1 MNHLLISLCCDQSMF
16 HCIVCL
22 FLCNMIKTIVDYH
35 TMSNSIRKSGY
46 KENLVSELTQ
56 LHLHLMLSNV
66 PFFPDQKHISAS
78 TV

>member
-1 MNHLLISLCCDQSMF
+1 
-16 HCIVCL
+16 
-22 FLCNMIKTIVDYH
+22 MIKTIVDYH